1 MYIHI
6 YIYIEVKIETRLA
19 LPFAESELE
28 IQGRDRK
35 LNPPVK
41 ICGFQVNP
49 SMSKDLEPK
58 KQEYQHN

>member
-1 MYIHI
+1 MYIYICI
-6 YIYIEVKIETRLA
+6 YIYLCIYIYKYIEVKIETKLA

-41 ICGFQVNP
+41 ICGFEVNP
-49 SMSKDLEPK
+49 SMS
-58 KQEYQHN
+58 